1 MNGSVPAMWRRDD
14 AVGWRAEVRLSAR
27 GVVLAPITIAPAW
40 AENACVSP
48 TVLIVD
54 DHAAFR
60 ALARELLQ
68 ADGYEVVGEATD
80 GQAGLE
86 AVCALRP
93 DVVLLDVRLPDMDGF
108 DLADRLATA
117 GCRSALVV
125 TSSSDDPLYPERA
138 TCCGARGF
146 VAKHDVCGAALDR
159 LIAET
164 A

>member
-1 MNGSVPAMWRRDD
+1 M
-14 AVGWRAEVRLSAR
+14 
-27 GVVLAPITIAPAW
+27 
-40 AENACVSP
+40 SP

-80 GQAGLE
+80 GEAGIE
-86 AVCALRP
+86 AVRALDP

-108 DLADRLATA
+108 DVAGRLAA
-117 GCRSALVV
+117 HGCPSAIVV
-125 TSSSDDPLYPERA
+125 TSSSDDPLYPARA
-138 TCCGARGF
+138 TRCGARGF
-146 VAKHDVCGAALDR
+146 VAKHDVCGPALDR
-159 LIAET
+159 LLGSA

>member
-1 MNGSVPAMWRRDD
+1 
-14 AVGWRAEVRLSAR
+14 VGRIEGLLQSADNH
-27 GVVLAPITIAPAW
+27 G
-40 AENACVSP
+40 VSP

-60 ALARELLQ
+60 ALARRVLQ

-80 GQAGLE
+80 GQTGLDAAGSLQ
-86 AVCALRP
+86 P

-108 DLADRLATA
+108 QVACHLA
-117 GCRSALVV
+117 GCCTAAVVV

-138 TCCGARGF
+138 TSSGARGF
-146 VAKHDVCGAALDR
+146 VAKHDVCGAVLDR
-159 LIAET
+159 LLGPA

>member
-1 MNGSVPAMWRRDD
+1 MCADNH
-14 AVGWRAEVRLSAR
+14 
-27 GVVLAPITIAPAW
+27 
-40 AENACVSP
+40 CVSP

-60 ALARELLQ
+60 ALARQVLQ
-68 ADGYEVVGEATD
+68 ADGYDVIGEAID
-80 GQAGLE
+80 GQAGLD
-86 AVCALRP
+86 AAGSLQP

-108 DLADRLATA
+108 QVACHLADCCTA
-117 GCRSALVV
+117 AVVV

-138 TCCGARGF
+138 ASSGARGF

-159 LIAET
+159 LLAST